1 MAARVG
7 SRLVVGG
14 VCRAWVSRPMS
25 SQPGTTDATPAADLV
40 VHDNGTASFTF
51 GNPASR
57 LSLDVLEQL
66 ATAVQTAQQATS
78 VRCLVLQSRGDVFSS
93 GHNLRELQAAS
104 DAEVRHVFGVCSDV
118 MRMIACA
125 DIPVMASVQGL
136 ATAAGCQLVASC
148 DLAIASSA
156 ATFATPGVQ
165 IGLFC
170 STPGVALGR
179 SVPRKQA
186 MHMLL
191 TGHPLTAD
199 QALQHGLVSQARAFR
214 GGVRKAQQKGGG
226 GGGLQSQRLRPTAPS
241 RWLAWFCQLTHLTK
255 HITGYTQTRTH
266 SSTCRLSQSPIPA
279 LTESKPNHLR
289 SGCPARRPQGRHQCS
304 RVDGRRGKSACVTTW
319 EAGFRAAD
327 GAG

>member
-199 QALQHGLVSQARAFR
+199 QALQHGLVSQVVQPEDLKDATNALASTVAEASRPVLRLGKQVFGQQMGQAELSDAYRMATDAMVANLTDIPDSAEGLAAFLE
-214 GGVRKAQQKGGG
+214 K
-226 GGGLQSQRLRPTAPS
+226 RPPS
-241 RWLAWFCQLTHLTK
+241 WSH
-255 HITGYTQTRTH
+255 
-266 SSTCRLSQSPIPA
+266 
-279 LTESKPNHLR
+279 
-289 SGCPARRPQGRHQCS
+289 
-304 RVDGRRGKSACVTTW
+304 
-319 EAGFRAAD
+319 AD
-327 GAG
+327 EQP